1 MGAMDTAVREIS
13 IGLACMELRGHARW
27 GRRIPQ
33 GYEVDHLVCPR
44 GAGAMRSIA
53 VIEQPEESE
62 LMV

>member
-13 IGLACMELRGHARW
+13 VGLACLELRSRARR

-33 GYEVDHLVCPR
+33 GYEVFPLVCPR

-53 VIEQPEESE
+53 VIEQPDESE